1 MARVKYV
8 SELKLG
14 DVISY
19 YDIDYNNE
27 TFEHYEAM
35 LVALE
40 RRKNYTWHK
49 FTWYKFMLIA
59 SDTSR
64 YADGLYLYLRY
75 YGEHAR
81 INFLYN
87 VKDIIGIRRTTNGNR
102 EKC

>member
-19 YDIDYNNE
+19 YDIDYNHE

-40 RRKNYTWHK
+40 PRKNYTW
-49 FTWYKFMLIA
+49 YKFIIIA
-59 SDTSR
+59 SDTSK
-64 YADGLYLYLRY
+64 YADGRYLYLRY
-75 YGEHAR
+75 FDKHAR
-81 INFLYN
+81 VNFLYN

>member
-19 YDIDYNNE
+19 VDVDYNYD
-27 TFEHYEAM
+27 TFERYECM

-40 RRKNYTWHK
+40 PRKNYTW
-49 FTWYKFMLIA
+49 YKFIIIA

-64 YADGLYLYLRY
+64 YADGRYLYLRY
-75 YGEHAR
+75 FDKHVR

-87 VKDIIGIRRTTNGNR
+87 VKEIVGRRMTNDNR
-102 EKC
+102 EEC

>member
-19 YDIDYNNE
+19 YDIDYNHE
-27 TFEHYEAM
+27 TFEHYECM
-35 LVALE
+35 LVELE
-40 RRKNYTWHK
+40 HRKNY
-49 FTWYKFMLIA
+49 TWYKFMLIA

-75 YGEHAR
+75 YDKHAR
-81 INFLYN
+81 VNFLCN
-87 VKDIIGIRRTTNGNR
+87 VEDIISRRMTNGNC
-102 EKC
+102 EEC